1 MSKLGAVL
9 LGLTWIAAGQD
20 ATPQNWTHTVRIAGH
35 GLSLGRVDAIVR
47 SAAETSVFGM
57 ETDNDIPGRY
67 ESFLNPDEKLK
78 AIRAMAEKAHA
89 AGNRAFVYV
98 AALECITA
106 SASKR
111 PHSLFKDHPDWVQR
125 NRKGEPAVF
134 GGGVAFWVRQGDE
147 DAWISPYAPEW
158 RKRYMELIRR
168 IAATGIDGIW
178 IDIPYWM
185 THFDGWERTW
195 TSFDD
200 STAAAFKARTG
211 LDALKDFRPG
221 DFRDPGFRRW
231 VDFRV
236 ASLTDFVKEIDANVK
251 AANPNC
257 MTIPEIYPGI
267 EEPATVVGADVY
279 ELYPVVDAIAH
290 EYHGGGESMAASRTA
305 LDWFSYM
312 LGMYSFRAFAGG
324 KATWM
329 LSYSWDGEKKIDPGE
344 AMKNLFLAEVMAGAN
359 AYDAQGHVM
368 SGSNDLATRKAVFG
382 WIRDH
387 EKTLYR
393 PRTPIRPIGVYFS
406 PTTRNYFGR
415 EFVDSFKGTMLLLM
429 HSHREFQIVTPRTLD
444 KFAGDILILPDA
456 RCLGDAELEALR
468 ALQTAGKQLVA
479 TGDSG
484 AYALDGEP
492 RAQNPVLRLA
502 GLTHIRECPGRAYF
516 GQLTKE
522 FDRAAAA
529 GSAAGTG
536 FEKARAAFD
545 SGVLA
550 RLEPRP
556 AVEISATPFTSAQ
569 IARVDGKPH
578 VFLANFKGL
587 KSKENAR
594 QMKETGVR
602 VRFSAPEAAKVF
614 VLPYLGAV
622 SELPSERDGAWLSA
636 VVPEIDKG
644 AVVWCE

>member
-1 MSKLGAVL
+1 MSRLGALL

-20 ATPQNWTHTVRIAGH
+20 ATPQNWTHTVRIGGH
-35 GLSLGRVDAIVR
+35 GLSLDRVDTIVR
-47 SAAETSVFGM
+47 GAAETNVFGI

-67 ESFLNPDEKLK
+67 ESFLNPNEKLK

-106 SASKR
+106 NAAGQ
-111 PHSLFKDHPDWVQR
+111 PHSFFKDHPDWVQR
-125 NRKGEPAVF
+125 NRKGEPAMF
-134 GGGVAFWVRQGDE
+134 GGGVAFWVKKGDE
-147 DAWISPYAPEW
+147 DVWISPYPPEW
-158 RKRYMELIRR
+158 RKRYMELIRQ
-168 IAATGIDGIW
+168 IASTGIDGIW

-185 THFDGWERTW
+185 THFEGWEDTW
-195 TSFDD
+195 ASFDD
-200 STAAAFKARTG
+200 YTVAAFKARTG
-211 LDALKDFRPG
+211 LDARKDFRLG
-221 DFRDPGFRRW
+221 DFKDPGFRRW
-231 VDFRV
+231 VDFRI
-236 ASLTDFVKEIDANVK
+236 ASLTAFVKEIDENIK
-251 AANPNC
+251 AVNPQC

-267 EEPATVVGADVY
+267 EEPATIVGADVY
-279 ELYPVVDAIAH
+279 ELYPVVDAIGH
-290 EYHGGGESMAASRTA
+290 EYDGGASMAASKSP

-312 LGMYSFRAFAGG
+312 MGMYSFRAFAGG

-329 LSYSWDGEKKIDPGE
+329 LSYSWDGEKGIDRRE

-368 SGSNDLATRKAVFG
+368 SGSNDLATRKAAFG

-393 PRTPIRPIGVYFS
+393 PRTPIRPVGVYFS

-415 EFVDSFKGTMLLLM
+415 EFIESFKGTMLLLM

-444 KFAGDILILPDA
+444 QFAGDVLILPDA
-456 RCLGDAELEALR
+456 RCLGDAELR
-468 ALQTAGKQLVA
+468 ALDALAAAGKKLVA
-479 TGDSG
+479 TGETG

-492 RAQNPVLRLA
+492 RAENPVLRRSGVRQL
-502 GLTHIRECPGRAYF
+502 RECPGRAYF
-516 GQLTKE
+516 GQLAKE
-522 FDRAAAA
+522 FNGAAAA
-529 GSAAGTG
+529 GSAAGTA

-550 RLEPRP
+550 PLGIQS
-556 AVEISATPFTSAQ
+556 AVEIAASPFTSAQ

-587 KSKENAR
+587 KSKQNAR
-594 QMKETGVR
+594 QMKEAGVR
-602 VRFSAPEAAKVF
+602 VRFSEPNAKKVF
-614 VLPYLGAV
+614 LLPYLGVASEV
-622 SELPSERDGAWLSA
+622 SSKRDGAWLSA
-636 VVPEIDKG
+636 VLPEIDKG